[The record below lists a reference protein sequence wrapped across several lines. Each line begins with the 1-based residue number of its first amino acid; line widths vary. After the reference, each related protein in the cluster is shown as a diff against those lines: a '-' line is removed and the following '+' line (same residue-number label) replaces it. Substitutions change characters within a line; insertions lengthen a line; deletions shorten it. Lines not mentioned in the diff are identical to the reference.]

1 MDIEQIRTK
10 IPVGI
15 EFVDLH
21 REMPPAERD
30 QYKPASFT
38 TGYLLSHRTLYII
51 FDGECVTHEIE
62 GDLNAMGFIGGIPTH
77 AVAEHNK
84 VVLDLCNL
92 VGDERLFY
100 HWKEAI
106 MENFFGFE
114 DGGTPELP
122 ATIYDK
128 QDDCL
133 ILCYK
138 ICFNTIV
145 FEFLQNKK
153 YNE

>member
-1 MDIEQIRTK
+1 MNMNIEQIRAINPT
-10 IPVGI
+10 GI

-21 REMPPAERD
+21 RKMFPAERD

-38 TGYLLSHRTLYII
+38 AGDLHKTPYIV
-51 FDGECVTHEIE
+51 FDGRCVTHEIE
-62 GDLNAMGFIGGIPTH
+62 GNLNAMGFIGGI
-77 AVAEHNK
+77 
-84 VVLDLCNL
+84 
-92 VGDERLFY
+92 
-100 HWKEAI
+100 
-106 MENFFGFE
+106 
-114 DGGTPELP
+114 PELP

-128 QDDCL
+128 QDDCF